1 MTNIKQRTA
10 QGCRI
15 FVRVPQHRIS
25 RQRRKTWPL
34 IWLNPSVNSALSK
47 SDMPFNHDKCHYTRI
62 KVKPTG
68 HLLRM
73 RRHTVT
79 HRFSTIDFKHIASYS
94 ITTWRH
100 FLLFALSGHFRPA
113 TQIQKAL
120 MDGPNLVKW
129 SGGSDSVC
137 GWCRELIRLLW
148 HRSGMLARHLTSLML
163 VTEYVSGARRQ
174 ELFKNC
180 VRATYLRSLTFC
192 WPCIMQWFLVIFQL
206 DAQIHFNV
214 FIYL

>member
-1 MTNIKQRTA
+1 MYHWIAT
-10 QGCRI
+10 
-15 FVRVPQHRIS
+15 QH
-25 RQRRKTWPL
+25 QRRKTWPL
-34 IWLNPSVNSALSK
+34 IWLYPSINSALST
-47 SDMPFNHDKCHYTRI
+47 SDMPFNHDKCHYTWI

-100 FLLFALSGHFRPA
+100 FLLCALSGHFRPA

-137 GWCRELIRLLW
+137 GWCRELIRLRW
-148 HRSGMLARHLTSLML
+148 DTSGMLARHLTSLMPG
-163 VTEYVSGARRQ
+163 TEYVSGAGRQ
-174 ELFKNC
+174 YLLKNW
-180 VRATYLRSLTFC
+180 VSTTSLQSRVATKQTTTFG
-192 WPCIMQWFLVIFQL
+192 P
-206 DAQIHFNV
+206 
-214 FIYL
+214 